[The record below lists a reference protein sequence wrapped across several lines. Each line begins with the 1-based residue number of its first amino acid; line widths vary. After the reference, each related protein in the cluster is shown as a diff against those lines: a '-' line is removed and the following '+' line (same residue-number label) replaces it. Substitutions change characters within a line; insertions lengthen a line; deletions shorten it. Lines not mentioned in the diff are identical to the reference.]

1 MPGFSFRYR
10 IGGGA
15 PTVQKV
21 VFKDTETLTKGDM
34 VNLESGQADLGA
46 TADTNLMGVAQQT
59 LAGTSAVTKIEVI
72 TDPDAVYGVADANAR
87 KVGDT
92 LDLAGATGAQTVAA
106 STNKE
111 FVVVADSTATQETLV
126 RINVGKHYQNKA
138 Q

>member
-1 MPGFSFRYR
+1 MPGFNFRYR

-21 VFKDTETLTKGDM
+21 VFKDTETLTKGDI

-87 KVGDT
+87 KVGDP